1 MGRWSDADRVATQAA
16 RELLRVEPI
25 ELPGGH
31 CPPVSR
37 PEALADA
44 LMRIDNL

>member
-1 MGRWSDADRVATQAA
+1 MPTEWQHKAA
-16 RELLRVEPI
+16 LELLGVEPI

-31 CPPVSR
+31 CPHVSS